1 MRIRHEALFA
11 LIFISSAVVACAP
24 DAPSRAEA
32 TQTNDAESI
41 RQADRAWSAAQAA
54 DGLDGAMSAY
64 LDNAMMLPPNAPISV
79 GKEAI
84 RAALA
89 EAGVGSPG
97 FSVSWEPTTIEV
109 AESGELAYAIGTNR
123 GTVPGPCGTPIEV
136 QGKYIEIWKKDSDGT
151 WKIAADMFNSDLPSP
166 STSCE

>member
-1 MRIRHEALFA
+1 MNIQHAALFA
-11 LIFISSAVVACAP
+11 LISITSAVVACAP
-24 DAPSRAEA
+24 DAPSRTET
-32 TQTNDAESI
+32 TQTNDAEAI
-41 RQADRAWSAAQAA
+41 RQADLAWSAAQAA

-84 RAALA
+84 RATLA

-109 AESGELAYAIGTNR
+109 AESGELA
-123 GTVPGPCGTPIEV
+123 
-136 QGKYIEIWKKDSDGT
+136 
-151 WKIAADMFNSDLPSP
+151 
-166 STSCE
+166 